1 MSNMMSQ
8 KMSVMMTED
17 NCRKLK
23 MSPMVSFKNV
33 SDDARKYAT
42 IIRLTTMMSYNV
54 LLRYNYQP

>member
-1 MSNMMSQ
+1 MMSQ

-33 SDDARKYAT
+33 SDDARKDAT
-42 IIRLTTMMSYNV
+42 IIRLTTMMNHNV

>member
-1 MSNMMSQ
+1 MMSQ

-33 SDDARKYAT
+33 SDDARKDAT
-42 IIRLTTMMSYNV
+42 IIRLTTMMSYNA

>member
-33 SDDARKYAT
+33 SDDARKDAT
-42 IIRLTTMMSYNV
+42 IIRLTTMMSYNA